1 MRWGAWA
8 PKVSD
13 GGTGWGREE
22 GREGLPSC
30 EALRRL
36 LTDLSLPTNPRAQAL
51 AQMAAGHEG
60 GFQ

>member
-13 GGTGWGREE
+13 GGTGWGREG
-22 GREGLPSC
+22 GREGLPSW

-36 LTDLSLPTNPRAQAL
+36 LTDLAPHKPRAQAL